1 MTDAQD
7 GTDHVKARD
16 LLRVWLAED
25 RAMSTQTD
33 GRDPAAA
40 RLQEIRVW
48 AHEGELLDRD
58 VRRDVL
64 YLLDQLQSAHARAA
78 TLEQQLEQEQQSCA
92 EYIDH
97 LAQRTAER
105 DEAPTVKEG
114 HYSEI
119 TDVPTLRRMVRRAN
133 DNMADEMKLTDEIR
147 SRLEAAEKERDGW
160 KKLAESRERIM
171 ADSLD
176 ERDRA
181 NERTAAAEARVRALE
196 EQLRIMQYEQS

>member
-1 MTDAQD
+1 M
-7 GTDHVKARD
+7 
-16 LLRVWLAED
+16 E
-25 RAMSTQTD
+25 MS
-33 GRDPAAA
+33 
-40 RLQEIRVW
+40 LV
-48 AHEGELLDRD
+48 
-58 VRRDVL
+58 
-64 YLLDQLQSAHARAA
+64 LDQL
-78 TLEQQLEQEQQSCA
+78 
-92 EYIDH
+92 
-97 LAQRTAER
+97 AQHTAER

-181 NERTAAAEARVRALE
+181 NERTAADEARVRALE